1 MERSIAAALAGNP
14 YPGRGLLC
22 GRSADGTRALA
33 AYFITGRSAA
43 SRGRILARTED
54 GVATR
59 APGGPAGGDPALLLY
74 AAARRIPG
82 ALIAGNGSHTDL
94 IAARLAAG
102 GTLEEALSACT
113 FEPDAPHYTPRI
125 ALVLRAAGPSCA
137 LAIVRRGAAGACE
150 RAVFPVPRLGP
161 GEGYL
166 LHTYA
171 AGGDPLP
178 PFAGAPRAL
187 RLPDGGAAELLFALW
202 AALPAERRVA
212 AYACALRVPDG
223 APLEER
229 IVNAMEERTVSAS
242 GERSA
247 GAGKG
252 GAPL

>member
-1 MERSIAAALAGNP
+1 M
-14 YPGRGLLC
+14 
-22 GRSADGTRALA
+22 
-33 AYFITGRSAA
+33 
-43 SRGRILARTED
+43 
-54 GVATR
+54 
-59 APGGPAGGDPALLLY
+59 
-74 AAARRIPG
+74 
-82 ALIAGNGSHTDL
+82 
-94 IAARLAAG
+94 
-102 GTLEEALSACT
+102 
-113 FEPDAPHYTPRI
+113 
-125 ALVLRAAGPSCA
+125 LRAAGPSCA

-242 GERSA
+242 GERCA
-247 GAGKG
+247 GAEKG